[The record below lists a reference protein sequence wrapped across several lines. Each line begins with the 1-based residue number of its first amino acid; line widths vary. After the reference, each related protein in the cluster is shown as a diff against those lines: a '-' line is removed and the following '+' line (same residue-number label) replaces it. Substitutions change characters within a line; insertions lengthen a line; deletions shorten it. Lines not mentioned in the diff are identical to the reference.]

1 MKAVAMKYLERA
13 HEDEE
18 SAEKLNRVI
27 QRLLRERTGKGKTER
42 KELSDR
48 IAYYKRI
55 RNECLNISNHLTE
68 RHLGV
73 G

>member
-1 MKAVAMKYLERA
+1 MSMNYLQWS
-13 HEDEE
+13 HEYEE
-18 SAEKLNRVI
+18 TAEKLNRVI